1 MRVKKGEAVAINGI
15 FAGEKREG
23 EGGKKIRNYEL
34 VNFAKSVFRETSYF
48 IAQLRE
54 TDN

>member
-23 EGGKKIRNYEL
+23 GGGEKNSQLRVGE
-34 VNFAKSVFRETSYF
+34 FREKRFS
-48 IAQLRE
+48 
-54 TDN
+54 

>member
-15 FAGEKREG
+15 FAGEEREG
-23 EGGKKIRNYEL
+23 GRKKIRNYKL